1 MSYSQEDTIC
11 AIATAQG
18 GAIGVIRV
26 SGPQAI
32 AHTSAIFKCA
42 KVGKHLEDCQ
52 PYSLTY
58 GQIMDG
64 DETVDEVMVSLFK
77 APHSYTGEDST
88 EIACHGSPF
97 ILQRVIQLLISQGC
111 RLAQPGEYTQRAFLN
126 GKMDLSQAEAVADLI
141 ASTSAATHRLA
152 MNQMRGGFSKQLAT
166 LRDELLKFTSLIELE
181 LDFSDHEDLEF
192 ADRKELHELA
202 NHIEQVI
209 AKLVDSFEVGNAIKR
224 GVPVAIIGE
233 TNVGKSTLLNALL
246 CEDRAIVSE
255 ISGTTRD
262 VIEDTINIQGITFR
276 FIDTAGIRQTSD
288 VIENMGI
295 ERTFQQIDQA
305 SIVLWMLDAT
315 CALRQYNDLQA
326 QILPHCEG
334 KQLILVHN
342 KEDLASALPSPSI
355 ACEHI
360 AISAKRGTH
369 LDELKQLLVQCAHL
383 PEISQADV
391 IVTNARHHEALTH
404 ALEAIQRVQQG
415 MDMGISGDF
424 LAQDIRECIHH
435 LSDIVGE
442 VTTDDTLQF
451 IFKHFCVGK

>member
-1 MSYSQEDTIC
+1 MNYSQEDTIC

-26 SGPQAI
+26 SGSQAI
-32 AHTSAIFKCA
+32 AYTSGIFQPVKSS
-42 KVGKHLEDCQ
+42 KRLEDCK

-58 GQIMDG
+58 GHIMDG
-64 DETVDEVMVSLFK
+64 SDVVDEVMVSLFK

-88 EIACHGSPF
+88 EIACHGSSY
-97 ILQRVIQLLISQGC
+97 ILQRVIQLLIAQGC

-152 MNQMRGGFSKQLAT
+152 MNQMRGGFSRQLAE

-192 ADRKELHELA
+192 ADRSELRELA
-202 NHIEQVI
+202 DHIEDVI

-233 TNVGKSTLLNALL
+233 TNAGKSTLLNALL
-246 CEDRAIVSE
+246 GEDRAIVSE

-276 FIDTAGIRQTSD
+276 FIDTAGIRQTTD
-288 VIENMGI
+288 TIETLGI
-295 ERTFQQIDQA
+295 ERTFKQIDQA
-305 SIVLWMLDAT
+305 NIVLWLLDAT
-315 CALRQYNDLQA
+315 CADRQFEDLQA
-326 QILPHCEG
+326 QILPHCQD
-334 KQLILVHN
+334 KQLILVYN
-342 KEDLASALPSPSI
+342 KEDLTSAKPSPI
-355 ACEHI
+355 LDYQHI
-360 AISAKRGTH
+360 AISAKKGTH
-369 LDELKQLLVQCAHL
+369 LDDLRQLLVECAHL
-383 PEISQADV
+383 PEITQADI
-391 IVTNARHHEALTH
+391 IVTNTRHLEALTH
-404 ALEAIQRVQQG
+404 ALEAIRRVQQG
-415 MDMGISGDF
+415 MELGISGDF
-424 LAQDIRECIHH
+424 LSQDIRECIHH

>member
-1 MSYSQEDTIC
+1 
-11 AIATAQG
+11 
-18 GAIGVIRV
+18 
-26 SGPQAI
+26 
-32 AHTSAIFKCA
+32 
-42 KVGKHLEDCQ
+42 
-52 PYSLTY
+52 
-58 GQIMDG
+58 
-64 DETVDEVMVSLFK
+64 
-77 APHSYTGEDST
+77 
-88 EIACHGSPF
+88 
-97 ILQRVIQLLISQGC
+97 
-111 RLAQPGEYTQRAFLN
+111 
-126 GKMDLSQAEAVADLI
+126 
-141 ASTSAATHRLA
+141 
-152 MNQMRGGFSKQLAT
+152 

-334 KQLILVHN
+334 KQLILVYN